1 MLELESRGLVMEM
14 LIAGDLVPTE
24 CNMDLFN
31 IADIN
36 ALLGKE
42 LVPLWNSADMR
53 IFNLEVP
60 LTNEENPID
69 KCGPNLIA
77 PTSTI
82 VGIKSLNP
90 SLITLANNHILDH
103 GEQGLRSTQNV
114 LNKNNIPCIGAGDN
128 LYEASKPYIME
139 IDGIKVGI
147 YTCAEHEFTIA
158 TDSEPGANPFDPLE
172 SLDHIQE
179 LKAICSYVI
188 VLYHG
193 GKEHYRYPSPYLQKV
208 SRKMVDKGADV
219 VICQHSHCIGCFE
232 EYKDSTIVY
241 GQGNFIFGGHGNE
254 YWDTGLLVNIEILDQ
269 IKVKYIPIVRTQKGI
284 QLASKIESEKI
295 LSDFYERSQE
305 ILQEGFI
312 KIKYEQFAAKN
323 IDNYLRKFSGFGRYI
338 SYADRKLLKGLLVKM
353 KYNKNKLLAIR
364 NYVECE
370 AHRELLIE
378 GLKNWEI

>member
-1 MLELESRGLVMEM
+1 MEM

-114 LNKNNIPCIGAGDN
+114 LNKNN
-128 LYEASKPYIME
+128 
-139 IDGIKVGI
+139 
-147 YTCAEHEFTIA
+147 HIA
-158 TDSEPGANPFDPLE
+158 TYSF
-172 SLDHIQE
+172 
-179 LKAICSYVI
+179 
-188 VLYHG
+188 
-193 GKEHYRYPSPYLQKV
+193 
-208 SRKMVDKGADV
+208 
-219 VICQHSHCIGCFE
+219 
-232 EYKDSTIVY
+232 
-241 GQGNFIFGGHGNE
+241 
-254 YWDTGLLVNIEILDQ
+254 
-269 IKVKYIPIVRTQKGI
+269 
-284 QLASKIESEKI
+284 
-295 LSDFYERSQE
+295 
-305 ILQEGFI
+305 
-312 KIKYEQFAAKN
+312 
-323 IDNYLRKFSGFGRYI
+323 
-338 SYADRKLLKGLLVKM
+338 
-353 KYNKNKLLAIR
+353 
-364 NYVECE
+364 
-370 AHRELLIE
+370 
-378 GLKNWEI
+378 